1 MKKDDLDAS
10 RDLTGEEVPRMAIE
24 GPPWMTATQLQGSN
38 QPKKV
43 QTRGSGRSVT
53 NVKIITS
60 GREGLYGGGGG
71 ANENKLVAQKLNIT
85 IHPNDN
91 QTEWGNISIA

>member
-1 MKKDDLDAS
+1 MVLKKDDLDAS
-10 RDLTGEEVPRMAIE
+10 RDLTGEEVPRIAIQ
-24 GPPWMTATQLQGSN
+24 GPAMDDSHTAPGST

-43 QTRGSGRSVT
+43 QIGGSGRSVT

-60 GREGLYGGGGG
+60 GREDLYGGG

-85 IHPNDN
+85 IHPSDN